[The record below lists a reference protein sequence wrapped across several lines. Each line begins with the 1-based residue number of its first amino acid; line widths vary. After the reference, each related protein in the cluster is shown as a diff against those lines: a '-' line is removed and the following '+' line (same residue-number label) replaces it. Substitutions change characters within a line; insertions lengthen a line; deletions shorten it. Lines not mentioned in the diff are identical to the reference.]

1 MKLALIGGG
10 GVRGPLFVASALRRA
25 ERVGLEE
32 LCLMDVDAEKLAI
45 FGELCREVGR
55 RAESDVRITTTTDP
69 HAALDGASH
78 VVTTIRVGFEQG
90 RVYDERIALKHGV
103 LGQETTGPG
112 GFAMAL
118 RSIPAILEYAE
129 LLERASP
136 GAWLFSFTNPAG
148 LVTQALRD
156 AGFARTIGI
165 CDGANVGHDSVAKW
179 LGVSARRLRAEV
191 FGLNH
196 LSWTRRVT
204 LDGEDKLAPL
214 LRDPAFLAGTMM
226 KVFDPALVQ
235 RIGMWL
241 NEYLFYYYYAE
252 RALAS
257 IQADEKTRGEEIVEL
272 NRKLLEQLR
281 AVDATRD
288 PAAGLAA
295 FHAYLHRRHA
305 TYMHYAQPDAPSM
318 EQADQATNDQ
328 RPTTNDESHEQPG
341 EEGEGYAGVALGII
355 EALETGEP
363 LYTALNVPNEGAID
377 SMRPGDVVEV
387 SCMVDRDGVRP
398 LPIGAIPEH
407 QELLMR
413 TVKQYERLTVEAIR
427 TRSRATA
434 VAALMAHPLVL
445 SYSRAQPLVD
455 EYLAAHRDYVGQWS
469 D

>member
-45 FGELCREVGR
+45 FGALCREVGR

-69 HAALDGASH
+69 RAALEGASH

-90 RVYDERIALKHGV
+90 RVHDERIALKHGM

-129 LLERASP
+129 LLERVSS

-156 AGFARTIGI
+156 AGFSRTIGI
-165 CDGANVGHDSVAKW
+165 CDGANVGHHSVAQW
-179 LGVSARRLRAEV
+179 LGVDQRRLRAEV

-196 LSWTRRVT
+196 LSWTRRVS

-214 LRDPAFLAGTMM
+214 LHDPAFLSGTML
-226 KVFDPALVQ
+226 KVFDPELVQ

-252 RALAS
+252 RAVAS

-272 NRKLLEQLR
+272 NRKLLDQLR
-281 AVDATRD
+281 AIDVARD

-295 FHAYLHRRHA
+295 FHAYQHRRHA

-318 EQADQATNDQ
+318 EDADKHVEGPQA
-328 RPTTNDESHEQPG
+328 PTG
-341 EEGEGYAGVALGII
+341 EEGEGYAGVALGIV

-377 SMRPGDVVEV
+377 GMRPGDVVEV
-387 SCMVDRDGVRP
+387 SCVADKDGVRP

-413 TVKQYERLTVEAIR
+413 AVKRYERLTVEAIR
-427 TRSRATA
+427 THSRATA
-434 VAALMAHPLVL
+434 VEALMAHPLVL
-445 SYSRAQPLVD
+445 SYSRARPLVD
-455 EYLAAHRDYVGQWS
+455 EYLAAHRDYVGEWRG
-469 D
+469 

>member
-55 RAESDVRITTTTDP
+55 RAESDVHITTTTDP
-69 HAALDGASH
+69 RAALESASH

-90 RVYDERIALKHGV
+90 RVHDERIALRHGV

-129 LLERASP
+129 LLERVSP

-165 CDGANVGHDSVAKW
+165 CDGANVGHDSVARW
-179 LGVSARRLRAEV
+179 LGVDARRLRAEV

-204 LDGEDKLAPL
+204 LDGQDQLAPL
-214 LRDPAFLAGTMM
+214 LRDPAFLSGTML
-226 KVFDPALVQ
+226 KVFDPELVQ

-252 RALAS
+252 RAVAS

-281 AVDATRD
+281 AVDATRE

-318 EQADQATNDQ
+318 EQADKHVEEPQA
-328 RPTTNDESHEQPG
+328 PTG

-377 SMRPGDVVEV
+377 GMRPGDVVEV
-387 SCMVDRDGVRP
+387 SCVVDREGVRP

-413 TVKQYERLTVEAIR
+413 AVKHYERLTVEAIR

-434 VAALMAHPLVL
+434 VAALMSHPLVL
-445 SYSRAQPLVD
+445 SYSRARPLVE
-455 EYLAAHRDYVGQWS
+455 EYLVAHREYVGEWT
-469 D
+469 

>member
-32 LCLMDVDAEKLAI
+32 LCLMDIDAEKLAI

-55 RAESDVRITTTTDP
+55 RAESDVRITTTTNP
-69 HAALDGASH
+69 RAALEGASH

-90 RVYDERIALKHGV
+90 RVHDERIALRHGV

-129 LLERASP
+129 LLEQISP
-136 GAWLFSFTNPAG
+136 GAGLFSFTNPAG

-165 CDGANVGHDSVAKW
+165 CDGANVGHDSVAKR
-179 LGVSARRLRAEV
+179 LGVDARRLRAEV

-204 LDGEDKLAPL
+204 LDGQDQLAPL
-214 LRDPAFLAGTMM
+214 LRDPAFLSGTML
-226 KVFDPALVQ
+226 KVFDPELVQ

-252 RALAS
+252 RAVAS

-272 NRKLLEQLR
+272 NRRLLDQLR
-281 AVDATRD
+281 AVDATRE
-288 PAAGLAA
+288 PAAGLAV
-295 FHAYLHRRHA
+295 FHAYVHRRHA

-318 EQADQATNDQ
+318 EQADKHVEEPQA
-328 RPTTNDESHEQPG
+328 PT
-341 EEGEGYAGVALGII
+341 
-355 EALETGEP
+355 
-363 LYTALNVPNEGAID
+363 
-377 SMRPGDVVEV
+377 
-387 SCMVDRDGVRP
+387 
-398 LPIGAIPEH
+398 
-407 QELLMR
+407 
-413 TVKQYERLTVEAIR
+413 
-427 TRSRATA
+427 
-434 VAALMAHPLVL
+434 
-445 SYSRAQPLVD
+445 
-455 EYLAAHRDYVGQWS
+455 
-469 D
+469 